1 MKRLLSTFI
10 LLLGV
15 GLFVNAQS
23 VNVQFTEN
31 TASSNCEANLYCVD
45 VQLNISDADAQ
56 VMGNASVRF
65 SYDPEV
71 LSFSGRTGEI
81 TKGSYTSKNFDPA
94 TSCSSLSPYAPHSFD
109 GLIPG
114 DFLISTLLTSP
125 YVSGADCT
133 SKLSDEWTTLST
145 ICFEVLDNNQSPK
158 LKVTGTQNGHVTNL
172 AGSNFNDASNE
183 PSNKFLNGSFEGLS
197 TSFSDVCEVSS
208 NTTNLVGNG
217 WQIVSLQPVP
227 VQDNMT
233 LELQL
238 TNAADVDIQIF
249 DLSGKLVQQF
259 TRKATAGLNQMSLD
273 ASQYAPGAYFLSVK
287 KGDELLATKFIKK

>member
-1 MKRLLSTFI
+1 MKKLLSTFI

-15 GLFVNAQS
+15 GISVNAQS
-23 VNVQFTEN
+23 VNVMFTEN
-31 TASSNCEANLYCVD
+31 VASSNCEAALYCVD
-45 VQLNISDADAQ
+45 VQLNLSDAETQ

-71 LSFSGRTGEI
+71 LRFSGRTGEV
-81 TKGSYTSKNFDPA
+81 TQGSYISKNFDPN
-94 TSCSSLSPYAPHSFD
+94 TSCSSLQPYAPHSFD

-125 YVSGADCT
+125 YVTNADCT
-133 SKLSDEWTTLST
+133 SKLSDELTTLST

-158 LKVTGTQNGHVTNL
+158 FKATGTQNGHVTNL

-183 PSNKFLNGSFEGLS
+183 PSNKFLNGAFTGLNKE
-197 TSFSDVCEVSS
+197 FSEVCETTAS
-208 NTTNLVGNG
+208 NTNLVGNG

-233 LELQL
+233 LELEL
-238 TNAADVDIQIF
+238 TTAADIDFQIF
-249 DLSGKLVQQF
+249 DLSGKLIQQF
-259 TRKATAGLNQMSLD
+259 TRKANAGLNQMSLD
-273 ASQYAPGAYFLSVK
+273 ASQYTAGAYFLSVK
-287 KGDELLATKFIKK
+287 KGDEMLATKFIKK